1 MIMKRVSLVS
11 SVASI
16 MVLCAAEAA
25 ACPICVPYPETTL
38 ADVLMESESIIM
50 VRESDENP
58 YVFTPVGSLKGTSL
72 SDDFDGFLD
81 SSSRRR
87 LRQNPDDVAVLVRN
101 TPEDP
106 WGYRAYA
113 TPEIQEFLRAIL
125 EQSTQW
131 TGPEGSA
138 RRVAF
143 FTDRLTHTDD
153 LIRKQA
159 YLEVGRA
166 PYSVI
171 KTIAAAV
178 PRHQILEFLA
188 NWRLIEWHSLFI
200 LMLGQSELSGDHD
213 RIRSQLER
221 YARFGITTNLSA
233 WATAYI
239 EINPGDGIGEIEA
252 LYFATGR
259 RTPEEIEEIH
269 RSLSVLGSEGGAVP
283 DPRVAQRRR
292 RIVQSY
298 GTLLGNHPAMAGY
311 VAKDLTNWRT
321 QALVDQLSGI
331 MESET
336 VLDPG
341 SKMAVDYYLSMAP
354 RFRSTLPHR

>member
-1 MIMKRVSLVS
+1 
-11 SVASI
+11 
-16 MVLCAAEAA
+16 
-25 ACPICVPYPETTL
+25 
-38 ADVLMESESIIM
+38 MECESIVM

-58 YVFTPVGSLKGTSL
+58 YVFIPLESLKGT
-72 SDDFDGFLD
+72 FDGNDIAGFVD

-87 LRQNPDDVAVLVRN
+87 LKQNPDDMAVLVRT

-106 WGYRAYA
+106 WTFRTYA

-131 TGPEGSA
+131 TGSEGSD

-143 FTDRLTHTDD
+143 FTDRLTHPEA

-171 KTIAAAV
+171 KTIAASV
-178 PRHQILEFLA
+178 PRPQILEFLA

-200 LMLGQSELSGDHD
+200 LMLGQSELSSDHD
-213 RIRSQLER
+213 MIRGQLER
-221 YARFGITTNLSA
+221 YARFGIATNLSA
-233 WATAYI
+233 WTTAFI
-239 EINPGDGIGEIEA
+239 EINEGDGIGEIEA

-259 RTPEEIEEIH
+259 RTPEEVEEVH
-269 RSLSVLGSEGGAVP
+269 RSLSVLGSEGGAVA
-283 DPRVAQRRR
+283 DPRVARRRR

-298 GTLLGNHPAMAGY
+298 GTLLEHHPAMAGF
-311 VAKDLTNWRT
+311 VAKDLTNWQTR
-321 QALVDQLSGI
+321 ALVDRLSSIREGG
-331 MESET
+331 T

-354 RFRSTLPHR
+354 RFRSIE